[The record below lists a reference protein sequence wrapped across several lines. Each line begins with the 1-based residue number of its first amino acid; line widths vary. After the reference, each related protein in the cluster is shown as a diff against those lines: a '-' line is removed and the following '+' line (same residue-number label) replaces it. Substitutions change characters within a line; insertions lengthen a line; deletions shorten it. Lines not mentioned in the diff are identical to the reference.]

1 MSKNGI
7 SHFQTY
13 IFRDMGGGQSP
24 EGMVIF
30 NSRSSGVGGHSRG
43 DGVSRGDIRKDTWTT
58 FYYGF

>member
-1 MSKNGI
+1 MFFVI
-7 SHFQTY
+7 
-13 IFRDMGGGQSP
+13 GGGQGQSP

-30 NSRSSGVGGHSRG
+30 NSRSSWVGGHSRG